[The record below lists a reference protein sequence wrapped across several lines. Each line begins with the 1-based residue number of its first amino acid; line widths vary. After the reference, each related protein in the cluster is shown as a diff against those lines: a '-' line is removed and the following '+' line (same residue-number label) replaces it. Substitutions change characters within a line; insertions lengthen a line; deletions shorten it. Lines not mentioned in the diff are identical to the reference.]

1 MAANRAAILRAGE
14 RHAGNLDPARFHVF
28 RCLCIRQ
35 WI

>member
-1 MAANRAAILRAGE
+1 MTANRTAIPGAGE
-14 RHAGNLDPARFHVF
+14 RHAGNPDPARFHVF